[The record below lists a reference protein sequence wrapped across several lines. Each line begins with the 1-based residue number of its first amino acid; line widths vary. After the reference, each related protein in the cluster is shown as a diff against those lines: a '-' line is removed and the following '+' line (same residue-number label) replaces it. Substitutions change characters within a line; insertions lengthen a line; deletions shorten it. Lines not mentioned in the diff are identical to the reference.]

1 MNPSHPRDVGA
12 VSPNNTWSPGQQLA
26 AFLRNVAQT
35 SDSPM
40 ALVVERAE
48 GCVLHTA
55 GGREYLDLLAG
66 IGVAALG
73 HGNARVKAAIHEQ
86 AEKHL
91 HVMVYGE
98 LVQYTQAALARKLC
112 SLLPPSL
119 DNVYFTNSG
128 TEAVEGALKLAR
140 KATGRTLLLS
150 CNGGFHGDT
159 FGSVSMGGNPV
170 YKTPFEPL
178 LGDVAQIDFN
188 SFEALHCIDSHCA
201 AVLVEPV
208 QAEAG
213 VMLPAPGWLAE
224 LRARCTEVGALLI
237 FDEVL
242 TGMGRCGTM
251 FAFEQFGAVPDV
263 LVLAKALGGGLP
275 LGAFIASRQ
284 VMRTLSHDPALA
296 HVTTFGGHPLSCAAG
311 LASLDVMLEDDLPGR
326 AAKLGAWF
334 ADKLR
339 ERLPAP
345 AVHDVRHAGLL
356 IGIEMDTAVLASAFT
371 MACRS
376 EGLLLG
382 WTLHD
387 DRVVRLAPPLV
398 ICEAELDDASLR
410 MERALSR
417 VLSPNATKRG

>member
-1 MNPSHPRDVGA
+1 MSAEGPWTAGE
-12 VSPNNTWSPGQQLA
+12 QLA

-35 SDSPM
+35 SDSPLG
-40 ALVVERAE
+40 LVVERAA
-48 GCVLHTA
+48 GCTLHTA

-73 HGNARVKAAIHEQ
+73 HGNPRVLDAIRAQ

-98 LVQYTQAALARKLC
+98 VVQHSQVALARRLC
-112 SLLPPSL
+112 GLLPKEL

-128 TEAVEGALKLAR
+128 TEAVEGAIKLAR
-140 KATGRTLLLS
+140 KATGRTWLLS
-150 CNGGFHGDT
+150 CHGGFHGDT
-159 FGSVSMGGNPV
+159 MGSVSIGGNTV
-170 YKTPFEPL
+170 FKKPFEPL
-178 LGDVAQIDFN
+178 IGDVAQIDFN
-188 SFEALHCIDSHCA
+188 AFDAIDCIDGRYA
-201 AVLVEPV
+201 AVVVEPV

-213 VMLPAPGWLAE
+213 VILPKPGWLAA
-224 LRARCTEVGALLI
+224 LRARCSQVGALLV

-242 TGMGRCGTM
+242 TGFGRTGSL
-251 FAFEQFGAVPDV
+251 FAFEREGVVPDV

-275 LGAFIASRQ
+275 LGAFVASRS
-284 VMRTLSHDPALA
+284 VMRSLARDPALS

-311 LASLDVMLEDDLPGR
+311 LAALEVLLEQDLPAR
-326 AAKLGAWF
+326 AAKLGAVF
-334 ADKLR
+334 AERLR

-345 AVHDVRHAGLL
+345 AVREIRHAGLL
-356 IGIEMDTAVLASAFT
+356 VGIEMESSAMAAAFT
-371 MACRS
+371 SACRD

-398 ICEAELDDASLR
+398 ISEAELDDAGLR
-410 MERALSR
+410 MQRALAR
-417 VLSPNATKRG
+417 VRDGRSKRG